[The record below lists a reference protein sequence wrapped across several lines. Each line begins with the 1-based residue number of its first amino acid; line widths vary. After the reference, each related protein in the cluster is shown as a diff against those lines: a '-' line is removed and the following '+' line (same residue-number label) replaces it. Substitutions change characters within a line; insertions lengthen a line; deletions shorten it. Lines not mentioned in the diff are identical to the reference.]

1 MKKSVGIS
9 VESYHDHRWWPSVL
23 RNNEKKKEALLKSK
37 EKQLVALT
45 ENIKQDDDDNDDD
58 VFSARY
64 EGRDNERL
72 SRQENILRNLWQK
85 NRVYRQNFLGKLILI
100 T

>member
-1 MKKSVGIS
+1 M
-9 VESYHDHRWWPSVL
+9 
-23 RNNEKKKEALLKSK
+23 KSK

-85 NRVYRQNFLGKLILI
+85 NWVYRLNVLGKLILI

>member
-1 MKKSVGIS
+1 M
-9 VESYHDHRWWPSVL
+9 
-23 RNNEKKKEALLKSK
+23 KSK

-64 EGRDNERL
+64 EGRDNKRL
-72 SRQENILRNLWQK
+72 SGQENILRNLWQK

>member
-1 MKKSVGIS
+1 M
-9 VESYHDHRWWPSVL
+9 
-23 RNNEKKKEALLKSK
+23 KSK

-72 SRQENILRNLWQK
+72 SGQENILRNLWQK
-85 NRVYRQNFLGKLILI
+85 NWVYRQKFLGKLILI

>member
-1 MKKSVGIS
+1 M
-9 VESYHDHRWWPSVL
+9 
-23 RNNEKKKEALLKSK
+23 KSK

-72 SRQENILRNLWQK
+72 SGQENILRNL
-85 NRVYRQNFLGKLILI
+85 
-100 T
+100 

>member
-1 MKKSVGIS
+1 M
-9 VESYHDHRWWPSVL
+9 
-23 RNNEKKKEALLKSK
+23 KSK

-72 SRQENILRNLWQK
+72 SGQENILRNLWQK

>member
-1 MKKSVGIS
+1 M
-9 VESYHDHRWWPSVL
+9 
-23 RNNEKKKEALLKSK
+23 KSK

>member
-1 MKKSVGIS
+1 M
-9 VESYHDHRWWPSVL
+9 
-23 RNNEKKKEALLKSK
+23 KSK

-64 EGRDNERL
+64 EGRDNERP
-72 SRQENILRNLWQK
+72 SGQENILRNLWQK

>member
-1 MKKSVGIS
+1 M
-9 VESYHDHRWWPSVL
+9 
-23 RNNEKKKEALLKSK
+23 KSK

-72 SRQENILRNLWQK
+72 PGQENILRNLWQK
-85 NRVYRQNFLGKLILI
+85 NWVYRQKFLGKLILI

>member
-1 MKKSVGIS
+1 M
-9 VESYHDHRWWPSVL
+9 
-23 RNNEKKKEALLKSK
+23 KSK

-72 SRQENILRNLWQK
+72 SGQENILRNLWQK
-85 NRVYRQNFLGKLILI
+85 NRVCRQNFLGKLILI

>member
-1 MKKSVGIS
+1 M
-9 VESYHDHRWWPSVL
+9 
-23 RNNEKKKEALLKSK
+23 KSK

-45 ENIKQDDDDNDDD
+45 KNIKQDDDDNDDD

-72 SRQENILRNLWQK
+72 SGQENILRNLWQK
-85 NRVYRQNFLGKLILI
+85 NWVYRQKFLGKLILI

>member
-1 MKKSVGIS
+1 M
-9 VESYHDHRWWPSVL
+9 
-23 RNNEKKKEALLKSK
+23 KSK

-72 SRQENILRNLWQK
+72 PGQENILRNL
-85 NRVYRQNFLGKLILI
+85 
-100 T
+100 